1 MKFGEIWKR
10 VLGVC
15 VSGKWKSD
23 DSGLVY
29 SQNSTVVNYRWVPA
43 AINCCWFTEWQLKA
57 IFYFVS

>member
-1 MKFGEIWKR
+1 MKFGEIWKS

-29 SQNSTVVNYRWVPA
+29 SQNSTAVNYRRR
-43 AINCCWFTEWQLKA
+43 L
-57 IFYFVS
+57 